1 MTASA
6 NSAVGRNTGSGVE
19 GAAAVAA
26 TDEEEEEVE
35 EETPG
40 GNGEGVVDA
49 RRLEINHV
57 TVTIFQY

>member
-6 NSAVGRNTGSGVE
+6 NSAVGRNTGSGFV

-26 TDEEEEEVE
+26 PDEEEDEVE

-49 RRLEINHV
+49 RRL
-57 TVTIFQY
+57 